1 MLCFKKP
8 YIVLLFLGDFLLP
21 SSSGV
26 LGSHTGHKMHLDPLI
41 SFDSMGTH
49 VPMHHSSSM
58 MMNPGGVGGS
68 PISSPGLMSPPST
81 AVESRIFQFPPTN
94 PSSNSNQLP
103 VKQEEWSCDVP
114 CLQDTPTSAFP
125 PGPISSAQG
134 SPMAISPT
142 MSTLNTPRG
151 SITSMRSQQSP
162 MDSGVPAQQPQQP
175 LADPMM
181 SSYDAFD
188 AATAFVSYTTVTHQ
202 NFPSPPGSPRDQ
214 VVSST
219 TSSNFEQQNP
229 SNFGNY
235 YSPSMMQVQGAT
247 SNQDLP
253 IFNAISMK
261 TEQVRT

>member
-1 MLCFKKP
+1 
-8 YIVLLFLGDFLLP
+8 
-21 SSSGV
+21 
-26 LGSHTGHKMHLDPLI
+26 
-41 SFDSMGTH
+41 
-49 VPMHHSSSM
+49 
-58 MMNPGGVGGS
+58 
-68 PISSPGLMSPPST
+68 
-81 AVESRIFQFPPTN
+81 
-94 PSSNSNQLP
+94 
-103 VKQEEWSCDVP
+103 
-114 CLQDTPTSAFP
+114 
-125 PGPISSAQG
+125 
-134 SPMAISPT
+134 MAISPT

-162 MDSGVPAQQPQQP
+162 MDSGVPGQQGQPQQLQP

-202 NFPSPPGSPRDQ
+202 NFPASPPGSPRDQ

-261 TEQVRT
+261 TEQVR